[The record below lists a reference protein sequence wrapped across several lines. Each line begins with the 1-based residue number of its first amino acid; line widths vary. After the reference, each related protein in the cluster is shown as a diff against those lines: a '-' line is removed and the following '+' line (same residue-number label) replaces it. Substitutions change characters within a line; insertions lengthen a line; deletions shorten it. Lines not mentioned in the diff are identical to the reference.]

1 MVLTA
6 ESLPAHT
13 EPLSIGE
20 LGIDHA
26 IVRDIAIKTMFYG
39 GRFTRS
45 QLASALKLSMPVVD
59 DLLHALSRDGVVT
72 VLAPEEA
79 RIQSYALTGL
89 GYERAEEALR
99 RNSYVG
105 AAPVSLAAYVERV
118 RAQSV
123 ASMQIDAVE
132 IERALDPL
140 VLDAATVRRV
150 AWAGASRKPLLVHGA
165 SGNGKTTMAQL
176 LGSVVGGTIHIP
188 YAIEVMGQIVR
199 IFDESKHH
207 RAASSDTWLPEDMR
221 AKGDGRWVEI
231 ERPLIWA
238 GGELTPSSLELT
250 YDADTR
256 IYEAPLQL
264 KANGGIFII
273 DDLGRQQMPAVQLL
287 NRWILALES
296 QIDHL
301 TLHTGQMLEVPFDV
315 LLLFS
320 TNLPPEDL
328 ADEAFL
334 RRIRYKVRIDD
345 PTEDEFRQI
354 FARECVQRGVSFDGA
369 TVEHL
374 LRGWYGDGRPMRGCH
389 PRDLLEAAGDI
400 ARSAG
405 GLRVLTPELIDEA
418 CEAYFL

>member
-6 ESLPAHT
+6 EPLAPHT
-13 EPLSIGE
+13 EPLSLDD
-20 LGIDHA
+20 LGVNQA
-26 IVRDIAIKTMFYG
+26 IVRDIALKTMFYG

-45 QLASALKLSMPVVD
+45 QLSSALKLSMPVID
-59 DLLHALSRDGVVT
+59 ELLHLMSRDGLVT

-79 RIQSYALTGL
+79 RVQSYALTAL
-89 GYERAEEALR
+89 GYERSEEALR

-105 AAPVSLAAYVERV
+105 AAPVSLTAYVERV
-118 RAQSV
+118 REQSV
-123 ASMQIDAVE
+123 AAMQIDQAE

-140 VLDAATVRRV
+140 VLNAATVRRV

-176 LGSVVGGTIHIP
+176 LGSVVGGTIQIP
-188 YAIEVMGQIVR
+188 YAIEMMGQIVR
-199 IFDESKHH
+199 IYDESKHH
-207 RAASSDTWLPEDMR
+207 RAGGGDDWMPDDMR
-221 AKGDGRWVEI
+221 TKGDKRWVEI
-231 ERPLIWA
+231 DRPLIWA

-296 QIDHL
+296 QTDHL
-301 TLHTGQMLEVPFDV
+301 TLHTGQMVEAPFDV

-320 TNLPPEDL
+320 TNMPPDDL

-334 RRIRYKVRIDD
+334 RRIRYKVRIDN
-345 PTEDEFRQI
+345 PKEDEFRQI
-354 FARECVQRGVSFDGA
+354 FARECMQRGVDCDGA
-369 TVEHL
+369 TIDHVV
-374 LRGWYGDGRPMRGCH
+374 RRWYGGGREMRGCH
-389 PRDLLEAAGDI
+389 PRDILEAAGDI
-400 ARSAG
+400 ARGAG
-405 GLRVLTPELIDEA
+405 GLRTLTPDLVDEA